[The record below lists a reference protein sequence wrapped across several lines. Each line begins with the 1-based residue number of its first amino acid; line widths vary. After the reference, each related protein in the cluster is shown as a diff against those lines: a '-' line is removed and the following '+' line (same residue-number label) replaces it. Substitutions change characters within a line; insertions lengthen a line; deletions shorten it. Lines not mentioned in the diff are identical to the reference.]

1 MFVHRVCCGSLRRRT
16 AALALQQN
24 VPPSAGAAAQVRCM
38 SSHFPDESR
47 IGEHSRVLHAVTR
60 DPLGGSK
67 RSAELREATSHA
79 LESQRQ
85 NKLAASRVFP
95 LGAATRPQRAGLIP
109 GVIYGKGLDG
119 TDSKIMMCVPERSL
133 QKEMRQM
140 QESFQNVPYLV
151 SVDGADPADAE
162 LVFPAYVEINKL
174 NDRFQ
179 TVNWLRYRVGRP
191 LSVPMRLVNEELS
204 LSMRRGA
211 WVQKVERRVDI
222 LISSMDPA
230 SIPKY
235 IDVDLTGVKAGDKI
249 DAKYL
254 VLPPGVQLFRPE
266 QPFKIGWSMG
276 TVRGKKLPKDAESD
290 SDDEDAA

>member
-1 MFVHRVCCGSLRRRT
+1 MFVHRVCLGSLRRRT

-67 RSAELREATSHA
+67 RSAELRE
-79 LESQRQ
+79 
-85 NKLAASRVFP
+85 
-95 LGAATRPQRAGLIP
+95 AGLIP

-290 SDDEDAA
+290 SDEEDAA